1 MCVEVVLWKRTTSS
15 QCGVWGKRSTGTAT
29 TGVKGVPLTLSDGL
43 LQRLCVRRRE
53 RDGVCVMR
61 WRRESV

>member
-1 MCVEVVLWKRTTSS
+1 MCEEGEGWCVCDEVE
-15 QCGVWGKRSTGTAT
+15 
-29 TGVKGVPLTLSDGL
+29 KGE
-43 LQRLCVRRRE
+43 CVRRE